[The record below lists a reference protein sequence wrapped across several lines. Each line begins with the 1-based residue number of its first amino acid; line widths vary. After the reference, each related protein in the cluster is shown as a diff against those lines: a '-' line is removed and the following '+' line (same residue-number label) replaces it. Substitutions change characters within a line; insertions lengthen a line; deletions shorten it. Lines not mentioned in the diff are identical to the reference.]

1 MTPTPTFPPSTRTRW
16 FQFWFAATDPTM
28 LGFMRIITGL
38 LVLYVH
44 CAYTTDL
51 QNFFGKH
58 AWYGQYYIDR
68 ERHELPWAVTPF
80 SGEGVWD
87 DNIYSARLPIQTHR
101 REVWLNYLKALPV
114 QKAARE
120 SAMRYPRR
128 LQNENV
134 NKFIGIQS
142 GLEYANGLPL
152 DMTAR
157 ADRLNAMVDI
167 KLRSKTGLD
176 SVPPLFD
183 TLPQEGANSRK
194 TLREEI
200 EAFDAIVPRDVLQ
213 RQYIYDH
220 FIEIPYD
227 SRKALLDFIVE
238 LPEDPT
244 EREKWIDYLDYWDM
258 EARKAHWVGSATFSI
273 WFHITDPTEMAIAH
287 AVVLLILVMF
297 TLGLFTRVT
306 SVLTWLACASY
317 IHRSQQ
323 VLFGMD
329 TMMNILLIYL
339 MIGNSGGAFSLD
351 RLIARYRAARN
362 SLARSGNIDAPTA
375 AFLARPTPTV
385 ATGFAT
391 RMIQIH
397 FCFIYMAA
405 GMSKLKGTTWWNTNA
420 YWDTLANPEFTLV
433 YFEWYETM
441 LRWLTHH
448 RAIYAISAQLSVS
461 FTLFMELS
469 LAFLVWTKMRP
480 YIVIGAFLF
489 HLGIA
494 TFMGLN
500 MFALL
505 MLTLLL
511 AYLPPNVIRDQLRSA
526 AMAVRVLFQF
536 DGTSATHLRAAALV
550 KAIDVDNRVDLAT
563 TAGPIRVQ
571 IDGKPSTGADAEGA
585 LFANVGLLR
594 WIGFARKIPIVGPK
608 IAALF
613 VPR

>member
-1 MTPTPTFPPSTRTRW
+1 MTSTPTFPPSARTRW

-80 SGEGVWD
+80 SGDTVWD
-87 DNIYSARLPIQTHR
+87 DNIHSARLPIQTHR
-101 REVWLNYLKALPV
+101 REVWLSYLKALPV

-128 LQNENV
+128 LQNETF

-142 GLEYANGLPL
+142 GLEYASGLPL
-152 DMTAR
+152 DMLAR

-167 KLRSKTGLD
+167 KLRSKTGID

-183 TLPQEGANSRK
+183 ALPQEGANSRK

-200 EAFDAIVPRDVLQ
+200 EAFDGIVPRDVLQ

-220 FIEIPYD
+220 FVEIPYD

-244 EREKWIDYLDYWDM
+244 EREKWIDYLDYWNT
-258 EARKAHWVGSATFSI
+258 EARKVHWVGSATFSI

-287 AVVLLILVMF
+287 AVVLLILALF

-306 SVLTWLACASY
+306 SVLTWLACVSY

-329 TMMNILLIYL
+329 TMMNLLLIYL

-405 GMSKLKGTTWWNTNA
+405 GMSKLKGNMWWNTNA

-448 RAIYAISAQLSVS
+448 RAIYAISAHLSVI

-536 DGTSATHLRAAALV
+536 DGTSAKHLRAAALL

-563 TAGPIRVQ
+563 VTGPIRVQ
-571 IDGKPSTGADAEGA
+571 IDGKPSTGADAEGV

-594 WIGFARKIPIVGPK
+594 WIGFARKIPLIGPK

>member
-1 MTPTPTFPPSTRTRW
+1 M
-16 FQFWFAATDPTM
+16 
-28 LGFMRIITGL
+28 
-38 LVLYVH
+38 
-44 CAYTTDL
+44 
-51 QNFFGKH
+51 
-58 AWYGQYYIDR
+58 
-68 ERHELPWAVTPF
+68 
-80 SGEGVWD
+80 
-87 DNIYSARLPIQTHR
+87 
-101 REVWLNYLKALPV
+101 
-114 QKAARE
+114 
-120 SAMRYPRR
+120 
-128 LQNENV
+128 
-134 NKFIGIQS
+134 
-142 GLEYANGLPL
+142 
-152 DMTAR
+152 
-157 ADRLNAMVDI
+157 
-167 KLRSKTGLD
+167 
-176 SVPPLFD
+176 
-183 TLPQEGANSRK
+183 
-194 TLREEI
+194 
-200 EAFDAIVPRDVLQ
+200 
-213 RQYIYDH
+213 
-220 FIEIPYD
+220 
-227 SRKALLDFIVE
+227 
-238 LPEDPT
+238 
-244 EREKWIDYLDYWDM
+244 
-258 EARKAHWVGSATFSI
+258 
-273 WFHITDPTEMAIAH
+273 
-287 AVVLLILVMF
+287 
-297 TLGLFTRVT
+297 
-306 SVLTWLACASY
+306 
-317 IHRSQQ
+317 
-323 VLFGMD
+323 
-329 TMMNILLIYL
+329 
-339 MIGNSGGAFSLD
+339 D